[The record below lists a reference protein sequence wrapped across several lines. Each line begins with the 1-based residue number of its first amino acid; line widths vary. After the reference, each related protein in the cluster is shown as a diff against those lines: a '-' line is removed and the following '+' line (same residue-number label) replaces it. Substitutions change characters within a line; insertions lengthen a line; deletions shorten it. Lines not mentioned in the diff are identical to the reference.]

1 MKSLSSAGGVIR
13 TYLSASLALLLL
25 VLMLAQAPYSSAQQT
40 AAEGSETTASEQTDD
55 GAEQTNAQQ
64 APSLK
69 MEAADPDAEK
79 APPLEDADATAGVM
93 RDEAAKA
100 VDAAVEAEEAAAA
113 AEAMGD
119 AEAAA
124 AATEKAIQ
132 ARQDADNAA
141 TRSEAQDAV
150 AAAVDEDAKDP
161 ETGLSIEVLNPGID
175 SRELEL
181 RLVPLT
187 KDELA
192 ALAEVWFAIV
202 REKTEEVMAAQ
213 IAILKTEGDVASAAR
228 DKLTE
233 LVHVRKSLFDKASK
247 VANAW
252 EKKGNADEPRLVE
265 MRAYRAAIIVEET
278 RTADVQTLVNQ
289 AAAWVIERDGGIQ
302 FGINIIVIFASL
314 FGLWFVARLA
324 RRLAAR
330 WVSKVP
336 NLSKLLQAFLVA
348 FIYWIVF
355 AVGLMVV
362 LSALGIDISPV
373 FALIGGASFIL
384 AFAFQDTLGNLA
396 SGLMIMVN
404 RPFDEGDYVDVGG
417 TAGTVKSVSI
427 VATTVTTPDNQV
439 IVIPNKNVWG
449 NVITNVTAS
458 ATRRI
463 DLVFGIGYG
472 DDIPTAIRVM
482 QDTVT
487 AHPLVLSDP
496 QPMIRVHELADSSV
510 NFICRPWTRTVDYWT
525 VYWDLMQQMKENFD
539 AAGVSIP
546 YPQRDVHMHQVP
558 ARPEPARALSDAA
571 SGRSSQTEKR
581 GDSSGIE
588 RNDDGVEDKE

>member
-1 MKSLSSAGGVIR
+1 MKSFSSAGGVVR
-13 TYLSASLALLLL
+13 TCLSASLALLLL

-40 AAEGSETTASEQTDD
+40 APEGSKTTTPEQTDG
-55 GAEQTNAQQ
+55 GAELANTQQ

-79 APPLEDADATAGVM
+79 GPPLEDADATADVM
-93 RDEAAKA
+93 REEAAQA
-100 VDAAVEAEEAAAA
+100 VDAAVEAEQAAAA

-124 AATEKAIQ
+124 AATERAIQ
-132 ARQDADNAA
+132 AREDADSAA
-141 TRSEAQDAV
+141 ARSEAQDAV
-150 AAAVDEDAKDP
+150 AAAVDEDARDP
-161 ETGLSIEVLNPGID
+161 ETGLPIEVLDPAIGA
-175 SRELEL
+175 RELEL

-192 ALAEVWFAIV
+192 ALAEVWFGIV
-202 REKTEEVMAAQ
+202 REKTQEVMAAQ

-228 DKLTE
+228 DKLTK

-252 EKKGNADEPRLVE
+252 EKKGGADEPRLAE

-278 RTADVQTLVNQ
+278 RTADLQTLVNQ
-289 AAAWVIERDGGIQ
+289 AGAWVLERDGGIQ

-348 FIYWIVF
+348 LIYWVIF
-355 AVGLMVV
+355 AIGLMVV

-396 SGLMIMVN
+396 SGLMIMIN

-463 DLVFGIGYG
+463 DLVFGIGYD

-487 AHPLVLSDP
+487 AHPLVLNDP

-558 ARPEPARALSDAA
+558 TTPEPTPALRDATSGRTSGAEKQGSA
-571 SGRSSQTEKR
+571 SGFGQ
-581 GDSSGIE
+581 
-588 RNDDGVEDKE
+588 NDDGTEERE